1 MGRVGDLSGVRDG
14 RWKQACDYMLIEQDG
29 EKSRVLFIDADL
41 KQAEAEIMWLL
52 REVTAG

>member
-29 EKSRVLFIDADL
+29 EKSRVLFIDAVL
-41 KQAEAEIMWLL
+41 KQAEAEITRLL
-52 REVTAG
+52 REVTG